1 MVQEI
6 EDFKIKLVVNMA
18 KSKEDEKV
26 GDIIKTVADK
36 YLGITVDVLKPI
48 EFDKQAEKS
57 MVLTNPLLLH
67 ENGSNISVATY
78 EIATALL
85 KA

>member
-1 MVQEI
+1 MTKSE
-6 EDFKIKLVVNMA
+6 EDKKIG
-18 KSKEDEKV
+18 E
-26 GDIIKTVADK
+26 IIKTVADK

-48 EFDKQAEKS
+48 AFDKQAEKS
-57 MVLTNPLLLH
+57 ILLTNPLLLH
-67 ENGSNISVATY
+67 ENGSSISVATY